1 MTGGRLA
8 RPSAQLAFLLRIR
21 FDARQ
26 SLVGRGANESR
37 DRPCLVSRIDTAEEV
52 DTRNDLS
59 GMMELPCHRRLALAA
74 GHAGAARAG
83 PAEPLR

>member
-8 RPSAQLAFLLRIR
+8 LA
-21 FDARQ
+21 
-26 SLVGRGANESR
+26 GWGAHKSR

-52 DTRNDLS
+52 GTRNDLS

-83 PAEPLR
+83 LAEPLR